1 MDGQAIRRGRHVLE
15 SACLPN
21 PARNSSRRGEA
32 RFGLAKALPIERT
45 WVPDREAMLAALRA
59 VLDLPAQLP
68 SPAGGG
74 ER

>member
-1 MDGQAIRRGRHVLE
+1 MTDHHADGKTPR
-15 SACLPN
+15 SPSLP
-21 PARNSSRRGEA
+21 RD
-32 RFGLAKALPIERT
+32 LAKQLPVERT
-45 WVPDREAMLAALRA
+45 WVPDREAMLAALRV